1 MGTRSLICVVKDGEY
16 RVAQYCHW
24 DGYPEGQG
32 IGVLAFLKSAN
43 LEKFKEKLDK
53 VSWITHDELEK
64 QWVETGAEPDAK
76 LVSSEVAEKFKNLY
90 PENSRDTGAKILQII
105 YEAEKPLKLVNSLDF
120 AANSLF
126 CEWAYVVDLDNNKL
140 EVYEGFNEEPLVKG
154 ERFYFLQESLEED
167 SGYYPVKLVA
177 SFDINNLPD
186 EVGFIEIIKENCKGS
201 SFFLS
206 KNIQF

>member
-16 RVAQYCHW
+16 RVAQYCQW

-53 VSWITHDELEK
+53 VSWITYDELEK
-64 QWVETGAEPDAK
+64 QWVEAGAEPEAR

-120 AANSLF
+120 AADSLF

-140 EVYEGFNEEPLVKG
+140 EVYEGFNEEPLVEG
-154 ERFYFLQESLEED
+154 ERFYFLQKSLEED
-167 SGYYPVKLVA
+167 KQL
-177 SFDINNLPD
+177 L
-186 EVGFIEIIKENCKGS
+186 S
-201 SFFLS
+201 SKISS
-206 KNIQF
+206 KF

>member
-16 RVAQYCHW
+16 RVAQYCQW

-32 IGVLAFLKSAN
+32 IRVLTFLKSAN

-64 QWVETGAEPDAK
+64 QWVEAGAEPGAR
-76 LVSSEVAEKFKNLY
+76 LVPFEVTEKFGNLY
-90 PENSRDTGAKILQII
+90 PENSRDIGAKILQII

-140 EVYEGFNEEPLVKG
+140 EVYEGFNGEPLVKG
-154 ERFYFLQESLEED
+154 ERFYFLQDSLEED
-167 SGYYPVKLVA
+167 SGYYPVKLVT
-177 SFDINNLPD
+177 SFDINNLPN
-186 EVGFIEIIKENCKGS
+186 EVGFIEIIKENCKEA
-201 SFFLS
+201 
-206 KNIQF
+206 I

>member
-16 RVAQYCHW
+16 RVAQYCQW

-32 IGVLAFLKSAN
+32 IRVLTFLKSAN

-64 QWVETGAEPDAK
+64 QWVEAGAEPGAR
-76 LVSSEVAEKFKNLY
+76 LVPFEVTEKFGNLY
-90 PENSRDTGAKILQII
+90 PENSRDIGAKILQII

-126 CEWAYVVDLDNNKL
+126 CEWTYVVDLDNNKL
-140 EVYEGFNEEPLVKG
+140 EVYEGFNGEPLVKG
-154 ERFYFLQESLEED
+154 ERFYFLQDSLEED
-167 SGYYPVKLVA
+167 SGYYPVKLVT
-177 SFDINNLPD
+177 SFDINNLPN
-186 EVGFIEIIKENCKGS
+186 EVGFIEIIKENCKEA
-201 SFFLS
+201 
-206 KNIQF
+206 I